1 MADDELFMN
10 NLRNTVDVWRRGVFD
25 RWQAVAVMAWAIDL
39 KVKRLTESAPASD
52 AIDAP
57 RVAPSL
63 GLEEPLSADD
73 RVLQELYAEATV
85 FWATGMGKLRLM
97 K

>member
-25 RWQAVAVMAWAIDL
+25 RWQAVTVMAWAIDL
-39 KVKRLTESAPASD
+39 KVKRLAESAPTGD
-52 AIDAP
+52 VDAP
-57 RVAPSL
+57 KVAPSL

-85 FWATGMGKLRLM
+85 FWARGMGKLRLM